1 MRSLPVKTAQVNMI
15 RAIVF
20 VTITVGAL
28 LASLT
33 VSTDPAYA
41 GFTPTPAPVA
51 TRVPPT
57 ATPAPPGG
65 GGGGGGGGAPSEPS
79 ESAAAPPSATPLP
92 KTGEAGWLLAL
103 ILLLWLGSIPLILPM
118 IGPLRRRRV
127 PVDSCTATQ
136 QEQQ

>member
-1 MRSLPVKTAQVNMI
+1 MRSLPVKTAQVNVI

-41 GFTPTPAPVA
+41 GFTPTPTPPIS

-57 ATPAPPGG
+57 ATPAPS
-65 GGGGGGGGAPSEPS
+65 GGGGGAPSEPS
-79 ESAAAPPSATPLP
+79 ESAAVPPSATPLP
-92 KTGEAGWLLAL
+92 KTGQAGWLLAL

-118 IGPLRRRRV
+118 IGPLRRRQV
-127 PVDSCTATQ
+127 PADSSTATRHERQ
-136 QEQQ
+136 